1 MGTKSG
7 LSRLLAPGFSRQAAC
22 ACVKKLLEARS
33 LVPLQSLPD
42 NKIWHQS
49 SDSTHRENKMRLV
62 SYATKDG
69 GSHLGA
75 LTEDRIVDL
84 AVVARELSLP
94 SDVFASMAS
103 WLEAGVPWL
112 VDPAKLKSIAAT
124 SARKRS
130 DVRLLPPIPRPGK
143 IVAIGLNYKDHSME
157 SGAAAP
163 PKSPIIFAKFT
174 TSIAGPE
181 DSIVIPVGNPN
192 VDYEAELAVVIGR
205 RGKAIPRAQAFEYV
219 AGYMPL
225 NDVSARVWQFGD
237 KQWVRGKSCDTFCP
251 TGPHLTTRDEIPD
264 PHALAIRA
272 RVNGVTMQDSHTSKM
287 IFRVPELIEFASASI
302 TLEPGD
308 IIATG
313 TPEGVGA
320 FRKPPVFLKPGDVV
334 EVEIDR
340 LGVLRNHVVAA
351 GG

>member
-1 MGTKSG
+1 MTY
-7 LSRLLAPGFSRQAAC
+7 AA
-22 ACVKKLLEARS
+22 
-33 LVPLQSLPD
+33 
-42 NKIWHQS
+42 
-49 SDSTHRENKMRLV
+49 
-62 SYATKDG
+62 KDG
-69 GSHLGA
+69 ASHLGA
-75 LTEDRIVDL
+75 LTDHGVVDL
-84 AVVARELSLP
+84 AAVARGLGLP
-94 SDVFASMAS
+94 GEIFSSMSS
-103 WLEAGVPWL
+103 WLEGGANRL
-112 VDPAKLKSIAAT
+112 ADPAQLTSNAAT
-124 SARKRS
+124 TAIPLS
-130 DVRLLPPIPRPGK
+130 DVRFLPPVPRPGK
-143 IVAIGLNYKDHSME
+143 IVAIGLNYRDHSIE
-157 SGAAAP
+157 SGATAP

-181 DSIVIPVGNPN
+181 DAIVIPVGNPN
-192 VDYEAELAVVIGR
+192 VDYEAELAVVVGR
-205 RGKAIPRAQAFEYV
+205 RGKAIRAAHAFEYV

-237 KQWVRGKSCDTFCP
+237 RQWVRGKSCDTFCP

-287 IFRVPELIEFASASI
+287 IFGVPELIEFTSASI

-320 FRKPPVFLKPGDVV
+320 FRQPPVFLKPGDVV

-340 LGVLRNHVVAA
+340 LGVLRNQVVAA

>member
-1 MGTKSG
+1 MTY
-7 LSRLLAPGFSRQAAC
+7 AA
-22 ACVKKLLEARS
+22 
-33 LVPLQSLPD
+33 
-42 NKIWHQS
+42 
-49 SDSTHRENKMRLV
+49 
-62 SYATKDG
+62 KDG
-69 GSHLGA
+69 ASHLGA
-75 LTEDRIVDL
+75 LTDHGVVDL
-84 AVVARELSLP
+84 AAVARGLGLP
-94 SDVFASMAS
+94 GEIFSSMSS
-103 WLEAGVPWL
+103 WLEGGANRL
-112 VDPAKLKSIAAT
+112 VDPIKLMSNAAT
-124 SARKRS
+124 TAIPLS
-130 DVRLLPPIPRPGK
+130 DVRFLPPVPRPGK
-143 IVAIGLNYKDHSME
+143 IVAIGLNYRDHSIE
-157 SGAAAP
+157 SGATAP

-181 DSIVIPVGNPN
+181 DAIVIPVGNPN
-192 VDYEAELAVVIGR
+192 VDYEAELAVVVGR
-205 RGKAIPRAQAFEYV
+205 RGKAIRAAHAFEYV

-237 KQWVRGKSCDTFCP
+237 RQWVRGKSCDTFCP

-287 IFRVPELIEFASASI
+287 IFGVPELIEFTSASI

-320 FRKPPVFLKPGDVV
+320 FRKPPVFLNPGYVV
-334 EVEIDR
+334 EVEIEK
-340 LGVLRNHVVAA
+340 LGVLRNPVVAA

>member
-1 MGTKSG
+1 
-7 LSRLLAPGFSRQAAC
+7 
-22 ACVKKLLEARS
+22 
-33 LVPLQSLPD
+33 
-42 NKIWHQS
+42 
-49 SDSTHRENKMRLV
+49 MRLV
-62 SYATKDG
+62 TFAAKDG
-69 GSHLGA
+69 ASHLGA
-75 LTEDRIVDL
+75 FTERGVVDL
-84 AVVARELSLP
+84 SAAARELGFPREIFS
-94 SDVFASMAS
+94 SMSS
-103 WLEAGVPWL
+103 WLEGGANRL
-112 VDPAKLKSIAAT
+112 VDPSRLTAKTAT
-124 SARKRS
+124 TALQPSE
-130 DVRLLPPIPRPGK
+130 VRLLPPVPRPGK
-143 IVAIGLNYKDHSME
+143 IVAIGLNYKDHSIE
-157 SGAAAP
+157 SGATAP

-181 DSIVIPVGNPN
+181 DPIVIPVGNPN

-205 RGKAIPRAQAFEYV
+205 RGKAIPAEHAFEYV

-251 TGPHLTTRDEIPD
+251 TGPYLTTSDEVPD
-264 PHALAIRA
+264 PHTLAIRA

-287 IFRVPELIEFASASI
+287 IFGVPELIEFTSASI

-334 EVEIDR
+334 EVEIEK
-340 LGVLRNHVVAA
+340 LGVLRNPVVAA

>member
-1 MGTKSG
+1 VTY
-7 LSRLLAPGFSRQAAC
+7 AA
-22 ACVKKLLEARS
+22 
-33 LVPLQSLPD
+33 
-42 NKIWHQS
+42 
-49 SDSTHRENKMRLV
+49 
-62 SYATKDG
+62 KDG
-69 GSHLGA
+69 ASRLGA
-75 LTEDRIVDL
+75 LTDHGVVDL
-84 AVVARELSLP
+84 ATVARELGLP
-94 SDVFASMAS
+94 REIFSSMSS
-103 WLEAGVPWL
+103 WLEGGANRL
-112 VDPAKLKSIAAT
+112 VDPAKLTSNAAT
-124 SARKRS
+124 TAIPRS
-130 DVRLLPPIPRPGK
+130 DVRFLPPVPRPGK
-143 IVAIGLNYKDHSME
+143 IVAIGLNYRDHSIE
-157 SGAAAP
+157 SGATAP

-181 DSIVIPVGNPN
+181 DAIVIPVGNPN
-192 VDYEAELAVVIGR
+192 VDYEAELAVVVGR
-205 RGKAIPRAQAFEYV
+205 RGKAIRAAHAFEYV

-264 PHALAIRA
+264 PHTLAIRA

-287 IFRVPELIEFASASI
+287 IFGVPELIEFTSASI

-320 FRKPPVFLKPGDVV
+320 FRQPPVFLKPGDLV

-340 LGVLRNHVVAA
+340 LGVLRNQVVAA